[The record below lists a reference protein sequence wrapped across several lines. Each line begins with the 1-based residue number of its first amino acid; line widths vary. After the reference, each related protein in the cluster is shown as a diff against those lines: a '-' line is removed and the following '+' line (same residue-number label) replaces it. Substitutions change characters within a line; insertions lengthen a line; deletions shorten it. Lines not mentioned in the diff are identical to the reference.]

1 MKKKGLFASVMATAL
16 FLTACGS
23 NGDTEND
30 TVEEDVTAAVEPAMV
45 NYEGAIV
52 VENGAVVE
60 PVHNHDSDAVRVDMF
75 MEPLCP
81 ACQTVEQEIAETI
94 QELNEDGDIVLYST
108 PVTFMDSAAPEG
120 YSTQAVSSMYGVA
133 EHAPEQY
140 LDYVE
145 ALYSDEYFPSPENT
159 IEPTP
164 EHFIEVAKSVGI
176 DESAAEAAVST
187 DYSQYALEMTE
198 HIDNNRPEINRT
210 PDGVDEPGIST
221 PTITVGGEFTDEGQ
235 LDGHTRVVFSGEDL
249 NKEFMEALQPY
260 LDEVE

>member
-1 MKKKGLFASVMATAL
+1 MKQKGIFAGVLAASL
-16 FLTACGS
+16 LLTACGT
-23 NGDTEND
+23 NEDNAVE
-30 TVEEDVTAAVEPAMV
+30 VEEDTTSIPAVV
-45 NYEGAIV
+45 NDAGAIV
-52 VENGAVVE
+52 VENGVVIE

-81 ACQTVEQEIAETI
+81 ACQAVEQEIAETI
-94 QELNEDGDIVLYST
+94 QDLNEEGDIVLYST
-108 PVTFMDSAAPEG
+108 PVSFMDSAAPEG
-120 YSTQAVSSMYGVA
+120 YSSQAVSSMYGVA

-164 EHFIEVAKSVGI
+164 EHFIEVATSVGI
-176 DESAAEAAVST
+176 DESAADQAVSV
-187 DYSQYALEMTE
+187 DYTQYALEMTE
-198 HIDNNRPEINRT
+198 HIDNNRPEINRS
-210 PDGVDEPGIST
+210 PDGVDQPGIST
-221 PTITVGGEFTDEGQ
+221 PTITVGGEFTEEGQ

-260 LDEVE
+260 LDDVE